1 MDCTKIGS
9 LICRL
14 RKEKRLTQ
22 QQLANMLHVSDKA
35 VSKWERGGG
44 CPNPD
49 VLTPLSNILEVGL
62 EELLNGELGDERKSP
77 ENMKK
82 LKFYVCLDC
91 GNILT
96 ANAEASISC
105 CGKKLTALE
114 AQKANAEE
122 KLRVELIENE
132 YFISSDHEMSK
143 SNYISFAAL
152 LTGDTVIMKKLYP
165 EWDMM
170 LRMPRLG
177 RGTLLWYS
185 SSEGLKFQYV

>member
-1 MDCTKIGS
+1 M
-9 LICRL
+9 
-14 RKEKRLTQ
+14 
-22 QQLANMLHVSDKA
+22 
-35 VSKWERGGG
+35 
-44 CPNPD
+44 
-49 VLTPLSNILEVGL
+49 LTPLSNILGVGL

>member
-49 VLTPLSNILEVGL
+49 VLTPLSNILGVGL

-82 LKFYVCLDC
+82 LKFYVCPDC
-91 GNILT
+91 GNGAEGQRRRKTERRAHRKRILH
-96 ANAEASISC
+96 
-105 CGKKLTALE
+105 
-114 AQKANAEE
+114 
-122 KLRVELIENE
+122 KLRPRDEQKQL
-132 YFISSDHEMSK
+132 YKLRCASDRRHR
-143 SNYISFAAL
+143 NYEKAVS
-152 LTGDTVIMKKLYP
+152 
-165 EWDMM
+165 
-170 LRMPRLG
+170 
-177 RGTLLWYS
+177 
-185 SSEGLKFQYV
+185 